1 MSLASDPGPGCCF
14 GTAWAVG
21 QESWGLLCP
30 ESGASGMSLPC
41 GMRTLCHELGEL
53 RSGCQNL
60 TKIPQKKK
68 TTGQY
73 H

>member
-53 RSGCQNL
+53 RSGWWCQKL
-60 TKIPQKKK
+60 REDTRVPLCE
-68 TTGQY
+68 
-73 H
+73 